1 MKDVEKL
8 KTITFFLLCMYR
20 DQNQGNHDDAV
31 DREDGGGGQLTC
43 RRITCCGIWCRVD
56 ADRCPSHLTWVEVE
70 WFRGERGGAEEG
82 EKEEERSRGG
92 AHGTCLDFE
101 GGAKLIGTSYWIY
114 RGPYPMFITYRW
126 SPRQAN
132 HTSQGTH
139 FALVSQQ
146 MVPKERSIRQVVAIV
161 SNSSK
166 PHLGRSNTCGNSMDL

>member
-1 MKDVEKL
+1 MEVVVSWLADGL
-8 KTITFFLLCMYR
+8 PAA
-20 DQNQGNHDDAV
+20 GSDAV
-31 DREDGGGGQLTC
+31 LTLIDAPSSHLGGGGIV
-43 RRITCCGIWCRVD
+43 RRRRRRRRKGR
-56 ADRCPSHLTWVEVE
+56 RRS
-70 WFRGERGGAEEG
+70 RSRRR
-82 EKEEERSRGG
+82 KERSRGG
-92 AHGTCLDFE
+92 THGTCLDFE